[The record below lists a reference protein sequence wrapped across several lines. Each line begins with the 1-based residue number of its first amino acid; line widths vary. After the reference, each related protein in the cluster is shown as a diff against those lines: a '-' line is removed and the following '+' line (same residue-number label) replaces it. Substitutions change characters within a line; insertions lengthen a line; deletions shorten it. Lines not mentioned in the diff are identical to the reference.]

1 MAMATATSVT
11 GGVDEYSNFDYLIL
25 SPTKKKDNKKR
36 GWYWRYIQEHGSCPL
51 TKQFKQDDYDGD
63 DDDPW
68 LLSSFP
74 ISHFFHYSTSFLFC
88 RTHPYIYTGTRFVN
102 KRKGGGIDS
111 RGGGGR

>member
-11 GGVDEYSNFDYLIL
+11 GGVDEYSNFDY
-25 SPTKKKDNKKR
+25 SRSFSYQKKDNKKR

-68 LLSSFP
+68 VL
-74 ISHFFHYSTSFLFC
+74 TD
-88 RTHPYIYTGTRFVN
+88 GTRFPN

-111 RGGGGR
+111 RGGGGGRRRRRRR